1 MNIFWREMKANRTSF
16 ILWCIGVLFMV
27 GTGMMKFTS
36 LSSTGISLNDFIADM
51 PKSLQAIMGNNSL
64 DLSSAIGY
72 YGVLYLY
79 LVVMAAIHASMLGA
93 NIISKEEREKTVEFL
108 LVKPISRSQM
118 ITSKF
123 VAAFIQIVLLNLVTL
138 VFSILIVQAYAEGEE
153 VIGDITIMMLGM
165 FILQLI
171 FLDIGTAIAAIVKK
185 SKTATSLSTGIL
197 LITFILAVAINMN
210 SKLEY
215 LKYFT
220 PFKYFE
226 ANRLMS
232 DGFEALYIILSI
244 GLITVL
250 TQTVTPYIF
259 YQKTGFKYINRVTV
273 TYSDVDNLCII

>member
-1 MNIFWREMKANRTSF
+1 MNIFWREMKSNQKSLL
-16 ILWCIGVLFMV
+16 LWCIGVVFMV

-36 LSSTGISLNDFIADM
+36 ISSTGASLNDFIKDM

-79 LVVMAAIHASMLGA
+79 LVIMVAIHASMLGA
-93 NIISKEEREKTVEFL
+93 NIISKEERDKTIEFL
-108 LVKPISRSQM
+108 FVKPVSRGHV

-123 VAAFIQIVLLNLVTL
+123 TAAFIQIILINLVTMIS
-138 VFSILIVQAYAEGEE
+138 SIFIVQTYAKGDD
-153 VIGDITIMMLGM
+153 VKGDIVIMMIGM

-171 FLDIGTAIAAIVKK
+171 FFVMGSALAAIVKK

-197 LITFILAVAINMN
+197 LLSFILAIAINMN
-210 SKLEY
+210 SKLES

-232 DGFEALYIILSI
+232 NGFESIYIIISI
-244 GLITVL
+244 ILVISL
-250 TQTVTPYIF
+250 TTVTYFF
-259 YQKTGFKYINRVTV
+259 YQKRDLNI
-273 TYSDVDNLCII
+273 